1 MYMQELPETLFTTT
15 KVKIKYDCDCKIERE
30 MKWVDANK
38 NFTKNNSKHI
48 CKKCWLKSDD
58 NPSKKPEVQMKIAA
72 TIDEKYGGVLPM
84 NSQEAIESRKQQF
97 EDPNFV
103 EQRNKKRIKTS
114 IERYGAEHHMKT
126 DTGKNAQ
133 KEAMIAK
140 YGVEHPLQSPEIIAK
155 MLQTVQERHGVNNVM
170 QIPEVMEKQQ
180 QSTFDAYG
188 VKHYNQLP
196 EAKEYLREN
205 CTTWLADSY
214 ANPWAKGITRPEEWN
229 ERNRQAVK
237 DAMAN
242 GRWNGGYLSNTR
254 GRFPAWKCK
263 KDMPYFLSSLELKF
277 HYWLNHDPSVEFYNY
292 EGLCIEYIKPADGRL
307 HLYYPDFQVKYFDD
321 DTIHVQETKTYKDK
335 DNSTVLAKQD
345 AAINYC
351 NKNNMRYSL
360 LFDDQV
366 DNLVKIDYEII
377 KDFPGIIWEQKK

>member
-15 KVKIKYDCDCKIERE
+15 KVKIKYDCCGIERE

-58 NPSKKPEVQMKIAA
+58 NPSKNPEVQIKIAA
-72 TIDEKYGGVLPM
+72 TIDERYGGVLPM
-84 NSQEAIESRKQQF
+84 NSQKAIESRKQQF
-97 EDPNFV
+97 EDPNFI
-103 EQRNKKRIKTS
+103 EQRNQKRIKTS

-126 DTGKNAQ
+126 EEGKNTQ

-140 YGVEHPLQSPEIIAK
+140 YGVEHPLQSPAIVAK

-205 CTTWLADSY
+205 ISEWLGESWE
-214 ANPWAKGITRPEEWN
+214 NPWAKGIPKTAEQKSKASATVTEKILRGECNYESEN
-229 ERNRQAVK
+229 INYLT
-237 DAMAN
+237 
-242 GRWNGGYLSNTR
+242 GYYSSK
-254 GRFPAWKCK
+254 KCK
-263 KDMPYFLSSLELKF
+263 KPKAYFRSSLELRM
-277 HYWLNHDPSVEFYNY
+277 HYLLDMDENVLEYENEPFSIKYNLEDGTEKNY
-292 EGLCIEYIKPADGRL
+292 IPDFIVKYKNDKINLKEIKPAFRMREESVQYKIKIAESFCNENGIEFDYIDEKY
-307 HLYYPDFQVKYFDD
+307 LY
-321 DTIHVQETKTYKDK
+321 
-335 DNSTVLAKQD
+335 
-345 AAINYC
+345 
-351 NKNNMRYSL
+351 KNTPE
-360 LFDDQV
+360 
-366 DNLVKIDYEII
+366 IEEII
-377 KDFPGIIWEQKK
+377 SIKNVEIISR

>member
-15 KVKIKYDCDCKIERE
+15 KVKIKYDCCGIERE
-30 MKWVDANK
+30 MKWVDASK
-38 NFTKNNSKHI
+38 NYIKNNSKHI

-103 EQRNKKRIKTS
+103 EQRNQKRIKTS

-126 DTGKNAQ
+126 EEGKNTQ

-140 YGVEHPLQSPEIIAK
+140 YGVEHPLQSPAIVAK
-155 MLQTVQERHGVNNVM
+155 MLQTVQERHGINNVM

-180 QSTFDAYG
+180 QTTFDAYG

-229 ERNRQAVK
+229 ERNRQAVRTLMQEGK
-237 DAMAN
+237 
-242 GRWNGGYLSNTR
+242 WHGGFISNMR
-254 GRFPAWKCK
+254 GRFPAWKCRK
-263 KDMPYFLSSLELKF
+263 EMPRFLSSLELKL
-277 HYWLNHDPSVEFYNY
+277 HYYLNHCDNVEYYDY
-292 EGLCIEYIKPADGRL
+292 EGLIISYVKPSDNKE
-307 HLYYPDFQVKYFDD
+307 HDYYPDFQIKYYGDNV
-321 DTIHVQETKTYKDK
+321 IHVQETKAYLQK
-335 DNSTVLAKQD
+335 DNLDVIAKQNY
-345 AAINYC
+345 AINYC
-351 NKNNMRYSL
+351 NSNNMRYSII
-360 LFDDQV
+360 FDEDVNNIVQK
-366 DNLVKIDYEII
+366 DFEDI
-377 KDFPGIIWEQKK
+377 KKFPGIIWE